1 MGYVVLAAWL
11 VQGAVGL
18 SMLIGWLRRGRGRGG
33 GTIAVHVVSSLLGLA
48 LWIVFLATG
57 ALLPAWLALLSIT
70 VGNVYGDRM
79 LLGRARRIDPSAITV
94 WQRYGVALSA
104 IFRGKLPPRVAFH
117 ALFAGVV
124 YFTCL
129 GVCIG
134 ATVAA
139 F

>member
-18 SMLIGWLRRGRGRGG
+18 SMLIGWLRRGRRRGG

-129 GVCIG
+129 GLCIG